1 MQTSMWNILHSSHN
15 RLKFNVPDDRPDGV
29 AELELVC
36 VGGGGEVLAELGHDC
51 VEVLKLKLGY

>member
-1 MQTSMWNILHSSHN
+1 MYHAPI
-15 RLKFNVPDDRPDGV
+15 KPYVPDDRPDGV

-51 VEVLKLKLGY
+51 VEVLKLKLND